1 MLKKLTPK
9 QKLFAMLVAF
19 VILATLVLGKSIHRL
34 VHNKWEKRTLQKR
47 QVQLDKQYEQL
58 QQLLQKLEQK
68 DPVYLEHLARTQYN
82 MVKPGEVEF
91 RFENEN

>member
-1 MLKKLTPK
+1 MQIRSEAKD
-9 QKLFAMLVAF
+9 
-19 VILATLVLGKSIHRL
+19 LAI
-34 VHNKWEKRTLQKR
+34 
-47 QVQLDKQYEQL
+47 
-58 QQLLQKLEQK
+58 QKLEQK